1 MERIGREVIKARGL
15 TVDHEISNHR
25 AHKSA
30 EEARVLFRATE
41 RTEREIMDNLEAN
54 LSLKGWTISTLI
66 HDEIF
71 IHHPIEHTCLQN
83 LSETLLE
90 DATLVGRSFEEAKS
104 WAPGT
109 LGPKVTPY

>member
-25 AHKSA
+25 AHKS

-54 LSLKGWTISTLI
+54 LSLKGWTISTII
-66 HDEIF
+66 HDEMF
-71 IHHPIEHTCLQN
+71 THRPT
-83 LSETLLE
+83 
-90 DATLVGRSFEEAKS
+90 
-104 WAPGT
+104 
-109 LGPKVTPY
+109 

>member
-1 MERIGREVIKARGL
+1 MERIEREVIKTRGL
-15 TVDHEISNHR
+15 IVNHKISNHR
-25 AHKSA
+25 VHRNEK
-30 EEARVLFRATE
+30 EARVLSRATE

-83 LSETLLE
+83 LS
-90 DATLVGRSFEEAKS
+90 ARSILS
-104 WAPGT
+104 VSLP
-109 LGPKVTPY
+109 

>member
-25 AHKSA
+25 AHKSE

-54 LSLKGWTISTLI
+54 LSLKDGPFPRLPTMKFRHPNEHIYAFKKGWWFFPLF
-66 HDEIF
+66 IF
-71 IHHPIEHTCLQN
+71 LPATRLRGNQKN
-83 LSETLLE
+83 SE
-90 DATLVGRSFEEAKS
+90 SF
-104 WAPGT
+104 
-109 LGPKVTPY
+109 